1 MFCDVRWAM
10 AHANP
15 AGSSFQD
22 QTCKFGLCIITPT
35 RSCFFIIIY
44 ILEFKG
50 GANNLGRIN
59 RYRS

>member
-1 MFCDVRWAM
+1 MFCDMRWAM

-35 RSCFFIIIY
+35 RSCFFLLDIF
-44 ILEFKG
+44 LNSK